1 MPADFYALLGVPR
14 TATQEDIKR
23 AYRRLA
29 REYHPDTSSHG
40 DAEERFKQIS
50 AAYEVLS
57 DPARRER
64 YDMFGTADAA
74 PNFGGFGDL
83 GDLMETF
90 FGAGFGQ
97 RRQRGP
103 RPAAQRGADLE
114 TTVKLSFREAA
125 FGVTKDVSLYA
136 AATCETCKGSGSTP
150 GTFRIRCD
158 ACGGSGE
165 VRSVQRSIFGTMMT
179 SRACGRC
186 EGTGEVAADP
196 CRTCG
201 GEGRMMQA
209 RNVSVEVPAGVEHG
223 TTLRVRGRGEAG
235 VRGGEAGDLYVHTAV
250 DPDPVFR
257 RERDDL
263 ICRLG
268 VPLTQAILGAQ
279 VVVESLDGPET
290 IKVAPGTQPGTVV
303 RVPGKGVPRLGG
315 RGRGDLLVHLDVEIP
330 RKLTAEQR
338 AIVEQLAEA
347 RGEKPGEEPPA
358 KRGRLRDRL
367 GGK

>member
-1 MPADFYALLGVPR
+1 MAADLYALLGVARGASP
-14 TATQEDIKR
+14 EEIKR
-23 AYRRLA
+23 AYRKLA

-50 AAYEVLS
+50 AAYEILS
-57 DPARRER
+57 DPGRRER

-90 FGAGFGQ
+90 FGSGFGT

-114 TTVKLSFREAA
+114 TTLKLSFREAA
-125 FGVTKDVSLYA
+125 FGMTKDVSVYA
-136 AATCETCKGSGSTP
+136 AATCETCTGSGCAP
-150 GTFRIRCD
+150 GTFRVRCE
-158 ACGGSGE
+158 ACAGSGE

-179 SRACGRC
+179 SRSCGRC
-186 EGTGEVAADP
+186 DGTGQVAADP

-201 GEGRMMQA
+201 GDGRSNVA
-209 RNVSVEVPAGVEHG
+209 RSVSVEVPGGVEHG

-235 VRGGEAGDLYVHTAV
+235 IRGGEAGDLYVHMSV
-250 DPDPVFR
+250 DSDPVFH
-257 RERDDL
+257 READDL
-263 ICRLG
+263 VCRLS

-279 VVVESLDGPET
+279 ILVSSLDGEEI
-290 IKVAPGTQPGTVV
+290 IKIPPGTQPGAVV
-303 RVPGKGVPRLGG
+303 RLGGKGIQRLGG
-315 RGRGDLLVHLDVEIP
+315 RGRGDLVIHLDIEIP
-330 RKLTAEQR
+330 RRLSAEQR

-347 RGEKPGEEPPA
+347 RNELPGEEPA
-358 KRGRLRDRL
+358 RKGRLRDKLR
-367 GGK
+367 GK